1 MSGGPWLL
9 MIYLLSDEDDEYL
22 SANIYFLVYLIIQ
35 IFLAF

>member
-1 MSGGPWLL
+1 MSADPWLL